1 MSERADGNRRKQ
13 IAGALITLAGLVV
26 PLFAE
31 RALPDLT
38 TAQAQSGLAVSLA
51 VAAFGVILTLT
62 TFWKPRAKEKSRKP
76 RRQWSTV
83 GFGQGWIEHRVRN
96 DEGAELVVSANPG
109 AGGDQIRLDITFPKR
124 SRLRT
129 SERVELVLEIDERP
143 FELFVDDGGTT
154 GFSVRTQVWRDLEIF
169 RQIVAA
175 LRRGERLWVTVPD
188 LDLATEFTLDGA
200 YDVLAD
206 VETMHSAGV

>member
-31 RALPDLT
+31 RAFPDLT

-51 VAAFGVILTLT
+51 VAAFGFILILT
-62 TFWKPRAKEKSRKP
+62 TFWKPLVKTKSRKP
-76 RRQWSTV
+76 IRQWSAV
-83 GFGQGWIEHRVRN
+83 GSGQGWIEHRVRN

-109 AGGDQIRLDITFPKR
+109 AGGDQIHLDISFPKR
-124 SRLRT
+124 SQLRT

-154 GFSVRTQVWRDLEIF
+154 EFSLRTQVWRDLETF

-175 LRRGERLWVTVPD
+175 LRRGEHLWATIPA
-188 LDLATEFTLDGA
+188 LDLATEFTLEGA
-200 YDVLAD
+200 YDVLAE
-206 VETMHSAGV
+206 VETMDSAEA

>member
-1 MSERADGNRRKQ
+1 MSEHADGDRRKQ
-13 IAGALITLAGLVV
+13 IAGVLLALAGLVL

-38 TAQAQSGLAVSLA
+38 TAQAQSGLAASLA
-51 VAAFGVILTLT
+51 GAAFGVILILT
-62 TFWKPRAKEKSRKP
+62 TFWKPRAQEKSRKP

-109 AGGDQIRLDITFPKR
+109 AGGDQIHLEISFPTR

-154 GFSVRTQVWRDLEIF
+154 RFLLRTQVWRDLETF
-169 RQIVAA
+169 REIVAA
-175 LRRGERLWVTVPD
+175 LRRGEHVWATIPE
-188 LDLATEFTLDGA
+188 LDLATKFTLEGA
-200 YDVLAD
+200 YDVLAE
-206 VETMHSAGV
+206 VETMDSTDA